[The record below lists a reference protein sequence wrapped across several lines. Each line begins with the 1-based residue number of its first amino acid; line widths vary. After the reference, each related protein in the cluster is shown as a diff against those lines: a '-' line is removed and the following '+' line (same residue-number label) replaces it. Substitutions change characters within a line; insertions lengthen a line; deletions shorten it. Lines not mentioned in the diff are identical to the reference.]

1 MEDIA
6 ALRWREGG
14 KVHMGWLEGS
24 MESKEK
30 GGSETVSDYYFSL
43 FWL

>member
-6 ALRWREGG
+6 ALRRSEGG
-14 KVHMGWLEGS
+14 KIHMGWLKGP

-30 GGSETVSDYYFSL
+30 GGSETVSEYYFSL